1 MLVFLNYGL
10 YYLGILV
17 AKPRK
22 SRELPKQEMKF
33 VLKARGALRTQGL
46 GLPRP
51 REARPGP
58 CRPAG
63 PSRTPPHP
71 ALGPLVSPPLRVHAS
86 ISSEQKGH
94 LCVLLNAVRNGAPGP
109 HAGLGPAQHER
120 RRGGPTRRVSLPSRA
135 CMRRKH
141 SRFRTKSI
149 LFGTGNEVHRWLRA
163 ESPTTGALQLGSGQ
177 LPGIMTCAPEVP
189 GGPRR
194 WTGWGRGGPGRRK
207 GLLGRRKGR
216 ALCGEPSDPPRELGR
231 PLPTPRGD
239 RPAAFHAQLCLLKK
253 VLCFPSN

>member
-33 VLKARGALRTQGL
+33 VLKAQGALRTQGL

-63 PSRTPPHP
+63 PSRTPRP
-71 ALGPLVSPPLRVHAS
+71 GPSGLASPRCPRQHFLRA
-86 ISSEQKGH
+86 EGPP
-94 LCVLLNAVRNGAPGP
+94 CVLLNAVRNGAPGP
-109 HAGLGPAQHER
+109 HAGLGPARHER
-120 RRGGPTRRVSLPSRA
+120 RRGRPTQRVSLPSRA

-141 SRFRTKSI
+141 SRFRTKSV

-207 GLLGRRKGR
+207 GLLGRLNGR
-216 ALCGEPSDPPRELGR
+216 ALCGEPSDPPGELGR